1 MTSARMYMAAKLK
14 EFRKARGLST
24 EEVGEAVGKSGKTVS
39 AWEVGRGQ
47 PEADM
52 LVQLCKLYGAQIDDF
67 YDVKSYRP
75 EPVECYR
82 PLVGRIA
89 AGTPLEAI
97 ELGDD
102 RAWCNPDIA
111 ARRPKSFFLTV
122 GGDSM
127 DLVYHVGSLVLVDPD
142 EREIENGKNYAVLVN
157 GYDAT
162 LKQVFRVGDT
172 IVLHPRSTNPVHKDI
187 TIDTTD
193 PDAPYF
199 SIVGRVVWNVSQEE

>member
-1 MTSARMYMAAKLK
+1 MPYKNRLSELRGELTQAAFAKKLGMTQQNYGNYENGKQPLKSDMIEKICGMFGCSAEWLLGMSDKK
-14 EFRKARGLST
+14 
-24 EEVGEAVGKSGKTVS
+24 
-39 AWEVGRGQ
+39 
-47 PEADM
+47 
-52 LVQLCKLYGAQIDDF
+52 VQA
-67 YDVKSYRP
+67 

-199 SIVGRVVWNVSQEE
+199 SIVGRVVWNVGKEE